1 MIDNYTFGEFVVDG
15 KTYKS
20 NIELIG
26 EKVKPHHYLENHL
39 LELKDFKDIINAKPS
54 IIIIGTGAS
63 GTIHPPKEII
73 EHIEG
78 KGIKLIMEKTEDAC
92 KTYNDLLEKGEK
104 VAALLHNTC

>member
-26 EKVKPHHYLENHL
+26 DKLKKHRYLENHL
-39 LELKDFKDIINAKPS
+39 LELKDFKDIFKAKPAVL
-54 IIIIGTGAS
+54 IIGTGDS
-63 GTIHPPKEII
+63 GTIHPPQEII
-73 EHIEG
+73 NHIESQ
-78 KGIKLIMEKTEDAC
+78 GIKIIIEKTEEAC
-92 KTYNDLLEKGEK
+92 KTYNNLLEKGEN